1 MKKLLTLAAVAALC
15 APAAFADEPVE
26 EKNDSTGGFTF
37 TEVKTIKTTPVK
49 DQNKSGTCWCF
60 ATTSFLED
68 ELLRKTGKEYDLSE
82 MFSVYHCYMDK
93 AEKYQRMGGTINFA
107 QGGSAIDV
115 PYVWENYG
123 AVPESVYDGL
133 NYGEEKHDHYELA
146 DLLTAYMQAVTKSGR
161 KKLSPAWKAGYEG
174 ILKSYFGELPETFTY
189 EGKTYTPKSFAESLP
204 LNMNDYIS
212 VTSWTHHPFY
222 TWFPVEVADNWL
234 WEKSWNVP
242 MEEMKAIV
250 DNALEKGYP
259 VVWSADVSE
268 PGFKWVKG
276 YAILPE
282 AKTEKDMTNTELSR
296 WVKLSDKEREAEKYA
311 TENGPVKEQTV
322 TQESRQKGFDNLE
335 TTDDH
340 GMELV
345 GIATDQNGNR
355 YYKVKNSWDT
365 NQIYDGFFYVSE
377 PYFLAKT
384 MGIYV
389 NKEAL
394 PKESAK
400 KLK

>member
-1 MKKLLTLAAVAALC
+1 MKKYIAMAAMAALC
-15 APAAFADEPVE
+15 APLALADKAQPENP
-26 EKNDSTGGFTF
+26 DSTGFTF
-37 TEVKTIKTTPVK
+37 TDIKVVKTTPVR

-82 MFSVYHCYMDK
+82 MFTVYHCYKDK
-93 AEKYQRMGGTINFA
+93 ARKYQRMGGTINFA
-107 QGGSAIDV
+107 QGGSALDV
-115 PYVWENYG
+115 PYVWATYG
-123 AVPESVYDGL
+123 VVPESVYAGL
-133 NYGEEKHDHYELA
+133 EYGEAKHDHYEMA
-146 DLLTAYMQAVTKSGR
+146 DILTAYMQAITKPGR
-161 KKLSPAWKAGYEG
+161 KKLSPAWQAGLEG
-174 ILKSYFGELPETFTY
+174 ILQAYLGKLPESFTY
-189 EGKTYTPKSFAESLP
+189 EGKTYTPQSFAKSLP
-204 LNMNDYIS
+204 LDMNDYVS

-222 TWFPVEVADNWL
+222 TWFPMEVADNWL

-250 DNALEKGYP
+250 NNALEKGYP

-268 PGFKWVKG
+268 PGFKWNKG
-276 YAILPE
+276 YALLPE
-282 AKTEKDMTNTELSR
+282 AKDAKDLEGTELSR
-296 WVKLSDKEREAEKYA
+296 WVKLSDKDREAEKYEI
-311 TENGPVKEQTV
+311 TGPCKEQKV
-322 TQESRQKGFDNLE
+322 TQESRQAGLDNLE

-340 GMELV
+340 GMVLV
-345 GIATDQNGNR
+345 GIAKDQEGNR
-355 YYKVKNSWDT
+355 YYKVQNSWDT

-384 MGIYV
+384 MGVYL

-400 KLK
+400 KLR